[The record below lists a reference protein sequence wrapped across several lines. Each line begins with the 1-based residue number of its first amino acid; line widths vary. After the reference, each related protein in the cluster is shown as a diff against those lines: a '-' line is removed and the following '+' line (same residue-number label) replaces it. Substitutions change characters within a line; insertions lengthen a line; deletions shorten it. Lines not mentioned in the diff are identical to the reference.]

1 MYGMDEYHEPWV
13 KAKSHENHMNFF
25 PSRFTGITVFMKRP
39 GRVSEKFESDS
50 TIYLGASQVAPT
62 PTSMA
67 KEWQKR
73 TTHLKALQ
81 SVQDVSASIEFGSIF
96 TFEAL
101 LEPLQKV
108 NALAIVDENFE

>member
-1 MYGMDEYHEPWV
+1 M
-13 KAKSHENHMNFF
+13 SFF

-39 GRVSEKFESDS
+39 GRVSEKFGSDS
-50 TIYLGASQVAPT
+50 TIYLGASQVTPT
-62 PTSMA
+62 LTSMA

-73 TTHLKALQ
+73 TTHLKVLQ
-81 SVQDVSASIEFGSIF
+81 KVHDVSAGIELGSNF

-108 NALAIVDENFE
+108 NALAIMDEKFE